1 MIQWVENNILAPK
14 ILGDSTG
21 LHPLIVLISIIIGG
35 GIFGVLGMILAVPVV
50 AISIILFKFL
60 RKKLNIPSRMQK

>member
-1 MIQWVENNILAPK
+1 VENNILAPK
-14 ILGDSTG
+14 ILGESTG

-50 AISIILFKFL
+50 AISIILFKFIS
-60 RKKLNIPSRMQK
+60 KKLNILTRMEK